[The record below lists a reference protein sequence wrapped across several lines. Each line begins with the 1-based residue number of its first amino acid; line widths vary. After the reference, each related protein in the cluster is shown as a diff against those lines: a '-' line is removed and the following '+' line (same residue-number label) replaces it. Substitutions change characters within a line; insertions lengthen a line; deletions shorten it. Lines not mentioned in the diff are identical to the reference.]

1 MIYKDR
7 LTNPMT
13 TLLRKESFSKQ
24 YYQSGITSS
33 KGLNFYQVIFL
44 MFTKYVV
51 KKTKF
56 YSPAVTGAVELVQ
69 SIKASLPEV

>member
-24 YYQSGITSS
+24 YYQNGITSS
-33 KGLNFYQVIFL
+33 KGLNFYQVILLGLLSF
-44 MFTKYVV
+44 
-51 KKTKF
+51 
-56 YSPAVTGAVELVQ
+56 
-69 SIKASLPEV
+69 SLHLQMLG

>member
-33 KGLNFYQVIFL
+33 KGLNIYQVIFL
-44 MFTKYVV
+44 FT
-51 KKTKF
+51 
-56 YSPAVTGAVELVQ
+56 YSITILFQVTQIHL
-69 SIKASLPEV
+69 

>member
-44 MFTKYVV
+44 FT
-51 KKTKF
+51 
-56 YSPAVTGAVELVQ
+56 YSITILFQVTQIHL
-69 SIKASLPEV
+69 